1 MNNRAE
7 TIKENCYPIYSA
19 IQIRNWED
27 TVMKET
33 HCTEI
38 DLVQQAAA
46 AFTDKFLQ
54 QFGKEKPVQMLCGNG
69 NNGADGW
76 AIAALLKREGVAVS
90 VFADS
95 GAKQSNAAEYYRQQY
110 KAHDNTNIYPLENF
124 PASSNASALLID
136 ALFGL
141 GLNRPFT
148 GMFAVVIKAANN
160 STQYKIAVDLP
171 SGMSAD
177 TVPEKESAIFC
188 ANETFTFQSL
198 KKTMLQPETAPLYG
212 KITLLDLGFERSL
225 APQTYLFAFNQQ
237 AAENIYRP
245 RPSFSHKGTFG
256 KVLIAAGSYGK
267 MGAAVLATRAA
278 LHTGAG
284 LTTTLAPSC
293 GHEILQI
300 SCPEAMFTAGGEKHL
315 TTIEPGEELT
325 VAVGPGIGTEPETAK
340 ALEKFLKGW
349 KKPCVLDADA
359 LNLIAK
365 EPELLNYI
373 PAQSILTPHPK
384 EFERLFS
391 PTENSMEQQKLASE
405 KAAEHQLIIILK
417 GHRTQV
423 ILPDGTVCYNT
434 TGNAGMAKGGS
445 GDVLTGMLVSLLAQN
460 YSPAETAL
468 FGVWL
473 HGAAGDVAAARYS
486 QEAMLPGNLIDS
498 IGEVFR
504 QLAKKK
510 STL

>member
-7 TIKENCYPIYSA
+7 RIKENCYPIFSA
-19 IQIRNWED
+19 AQIRSWEQA
-27 TVMKET
+27 VMKET
-33 HCTEI
+33 HCTEM
-38 DLVQQAAA
+38 DLVRQAAA

-54 QFGKEKPVQMLCGNG
+54 QFGKQKPVQILAGNG

-90 VFADS
+90 VFADC
-95 GAKQSNAAEYYRQQY
+95 GENQSDAAEYYRQQY
-110 KAHDNTNIYPLENF
+110 KADDNTNIYPLEDF
-124 PASSNASALLID
+124 PASCDSSTLLID

-141 GLNRPFT
+141 GLNRALT
-148 GMFAVVIKAANN
+148 GLFAAVIKAANN
-160 STQYKIAVDLP
+160 SIQYKIAVDLP

-188 ANETFTFQSL
+188 ADETFTFQSL
-198 KKTMLQPETAPLYG
+198 KKTMLHPETAPLYG
-212 KITLLDLGFERSL
+212 KITLLDLGFKRSL
-225 APQTYLFAFNQQ
+225 APETYLFAFNQQ
-237 AAENIYRP
+237 AAENMYRP

-300 SCPEAMFTAGGEKHL
+300 SCPEAMFAAGGEKHL
-315 TTIEPGEELT
+315 TSIKAEEELT

-365 EPELLNYI
+365 KPELLNYI

-384 EFERLFS
+384 ELERLFGS
-391 PTENSMEQQKLASE
+391 TENSVEQQKLASE
-405 KAAEHQLIIILK
+405 KATEHQLIIILK
-417 GHRTQV
+417 GHRTQI
-423 ILPDGTVCYNT
+423 ILPDGAVFYNMS
-434 TGNAGMAKGGS
+434 GNAGMAKGGS

-460 YSPAETAL
+460 YSPAEAAL

-473 HGAAGDVAAARYS
+473 HGAAGDVAVTRYS
-486 QEAMLPGNLIDS
+486 QEAMLPGNLINS

-510 STL
+510 STS